1 MNKTATKKTNM
12 SRMKA
17 TAMMKAIM
25 ANTKADH
32 RWHKQKQYVMFLFNT
47 TMTGV

>member
-25 ANTKADH
+25 DDGDKFVPLTVILAKV
-32 RWHKQKQYVMFLFNT
+32 VMIWL
-47 TMTGV
+47 